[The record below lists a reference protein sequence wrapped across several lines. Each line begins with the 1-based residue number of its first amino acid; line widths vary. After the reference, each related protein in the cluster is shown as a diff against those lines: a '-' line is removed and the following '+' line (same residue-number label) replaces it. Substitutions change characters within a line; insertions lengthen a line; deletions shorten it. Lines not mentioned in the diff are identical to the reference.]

1 MLTLAVVTYT
11 MIGKEYVKL
20 KDLTADF
27 IKAGSKGSWNGHDI
41 DIVLDKVLLKYSSLK
56 IDWDKGAGEEWIRLY
71 DDKYGIVCMM
81 HCKIKIIFAKKIDLS
96 FLNNVTVIKVSDF
109 NAAEWKIDL
118 NVIAESC
125 PGLCW
130 DASPNAVDPVGF
142 SLLDLYFASV

>member
-81 HCKIKIIFAKKIDLS
+81 HCKIKIIFAKKIDL
-96 FLNNVTVIKVSDF
+96 FF
-109 NAAEWKIDL
+109 W
-118 NVIAESC
+118 
-125 PGLCW
+125 
-130 DASPNAVDPVGF
+130 
-142 SLLDLYFASV
+142 LYHKKRLISVAIYGKMQYNRKRIGGMKYGSRSGGACRDN